1 MEKKRFFNPIWIIN
15 STAMLVC
22 SFLFVGYVMDFVFG
36 IVAYNF
42 GIFGNGYEFD
52 SVRLKEGGEF
62 YTRVKVLVLFISV
75 FAMLGILILINN
87 IFYKASRTQKSILK
101 LFFLWNYL
109 ISISIFFGYIAIA
122 ALGEKSDARN
132 AMERKFRII
141 WEYLFFNTSILPLFT
156 AVTIAAFAFLGSYN
170 FNRFLNMVP
179 SSLYVKEKVYR
190 LATIINLVIIPLAI
204 FSLVGQSI
212 YGIMPTE
219 SRYVVMMILW
229 APAVIMLYRAYNT
242 SFLNNRVLAIQ
253 GSKIA
258 EPNYIVWGIALGASV
273 LTYLLF

>member
-1 MEKKRFFNPIWIIN
+1 MVKKKFFNPVWIIN

-22 SFLFVGYVMDFVFG
+22 SFLFVGYVMDFVFAL
-36 IVAYNF
+36 IAYNF

-52 SVRLKEGGEF
+52 AVRLKEGGEF

-75 FAMLGILILINN
+75 FALLGILILLNN
-87 IFYKASRTQKSILK
+87 VFYKALRTQKSILK

-109 ISISIFFGYIAIA
+109 ISISILFGYIAIA

-141 WEYLFFNTSILPLFT
+141 WEYLFLNPKILPLFT
-156 AVTIAAFAFLGSYN
+156 AVTIAAFAFIGSYN

-179 SSLYVKEKVYR
+179 SSVYVKEKAYR
-190 LATIINLVIIPLAI
+190 LAAILNLVIIPLAI

-219 SRYVVMMILW
+219 SRYIVMMILW
-229 APAVIMLYRAYNT
+229 GPAIIMLYRAYNT

-258 EPNYIVWGIALGASV
+258 EPNYVLWGVAFGASV